1 MSLPVRAS
9 ENAATAPSTDLGLG
23 ARVVLNDVT
32 KYYGDVGAVSGVSL
46 DIPPG
51 EILTIL
57 GSSGSGKTTTLLIVA
72 GFHAPSS
79 GNVWIDG
86 RDITYLPPERRNV
99 GIVFQHYALFPH
111 MSVAENI
118 AFPLRMRGLRSLDIR
133 SKVTAALELVR
144 MSGFDTRYP
153 SQLSGGQQQ
162 RVALARATVFQPPV
176 LLLDEPL
183 GALDKKL
190 RDSMQLELKEMQSKT
205 GITMIYVTHDQTEA
219 LSLSDRIAVMHDG
232 CIEQIGTP
240 SDLYERPATLFVADF
255 VGDSNFISGVVTSRR
270 SDECLISTPDHLSC
284 VAIVSNS
291 VHVGSAVEIL
301 VRPERIVVGEC
312 AESLS
317 NSFLGTVEDVS
328 YVGDAI
334 KYRVALSERTVVTG
348 KVSNTGHS
356 ARELEKGTSSR
367 VGWRAEDAIIFPNKP
382 SPNVGATKVRR
393 ANP

>member
-23 ARVVLNDVT
+23 ARIVLNDVT

-86 RDITYLPPERRNV
+86 RDVTYLPPERRNV

-118 AFPLRMRGLRSLDIR
+118 AFPLRMRGLRSSDIR

-162 RVALARATVFQPPV
+162 
-176 LLLDEPL
+176 
-183 GALDKKL
+183 
-190 RDSMQLELKEMQSKT
+190 
-205 GITMIYVTHDQTEA
+205 H
-219 LSLSDRIAVMHDG
+219 
-232 CIEQIGTP
+232 
-240 SDLYERPATLFVADF
+240 
-255 VGDSNFISGVVTSRR
+255 SR
-270 SDECLISTPDHLSC
+270 
-284 VAIVSNS
+284 
-291 VHVGSAVEIL
+291 
-301 VRPERIVVGEC
+301 
-312 AESLS
+312 
-317 NSFLGTVEDVS
+317 
-328 YVGDAI
+328 
-334 KYRVALSERTVVTG
+334 
-348 KVSNTGHS
+348 
-356 ARELEKGTSSR
+356 
-367 VGWRAEDAIIFPNKP
+367 
-382 SPNVGATKVRR
+382 
-393 ANP
+393 

>member
-1 MSLPVRAS
+1 M
-9 ENAATAPSTDLGLG
+9 TAPSTDAGLG
-23 ARVVLNDVT
+23 ARIVLNDVT
-32 KYYGDVGAVSGVSL
+32 KYYGDVGAVLGVTL
-46 DIPPG
+46 DVAPG
-51 EILTIL
+51 EILTLL

-79 GNVWIDG
+79 GDVWVDE
-86 RDITYLPPERRNV
+86 RDVTNLPPERRNV

-118 AFPLRMRGLRSLDIR
+118 AFPLRMRGLRSSDIC

-190 RDSMQLELKEMQSKT
+190 RDKMQLELKELQSKT

-232 CIEQIGTP
+232 RIEQIGTP
-240 SDLYERPATLFVADF
+240 SDLYERPATRFVADF
-255 VGDSNFISGVVTSRR
+255 VGDSNFLSGIVTSRR
-270 SDECLISTPDHLSC
+270 SDKCLISTPDQLSC
-284 VAIVSNS
+284 VASVSNS
-291 VHVGSAVEIL
+291 
-301 VRPERIVVGEC
+301 
-312 AESLS
+312 
-317 NSFLGTVEDVS
+317 D
-328 YVGDAI
+328 
-334 KYRVALSERTVVTG
+334 
-348 KVSNTGHS
+348 HS
-356 ARELEKGTSSR
+356 GFYGRYACST
-367 VGWRAEDAIIFPNKP
+367 
-382 SPNVGATKVRR
+382 
-393 ANP
+393 

>member
-1 MSLPVRAS
+1 MSLPVHVS
-9 ENAATAPSTDLGLG
+9 ENAMTAPSTDAGLG
-23 ARVVLNDVT
+23 ARIVLNDVT
-32 KYYGDVGAVSGVSL
+32 KYYGDVGAVLGVTL
-46 DIPPG
+46 DVAPG
-51 EILTIL
+51 EILTLL

-79 GNVWIDG
+79 GDVWVDE
-86 RDITYLPPERRNV
+86 RDVTNLPPERRNV

-118 AFPLRMRGLRSLDIR
+118 AFPLRMRGLRSSDIC

-190 RDSMQLELKEMQSKT
+190 RDKMQLELKELQSKT

-232 CIEQIGTP
+232 RIEQIGTP
-240 SDLYERPATLFVADF
+240 SDLYERPATRFVADF
-255 VGDSNFISGVVTSRR
+255 VGDSNFLSGIVTSRR
-270 SDECLISTPDHLSC
+270 SDKCLISTPDQLSC
-284 VAIVSNS
+284 VASVSNS
-291 VHVGSAVEIL
+291 DHSGSTVDML
-301 VRPERIVVGEC
+301 VRPERIVVGER

-317 NSFLGTVEDVS
+317 NSFLGTVEDIS

-334 KYRVALSERTVVTG
+334 KYRVALSERTVVTV
-348 KVSNTGHS
+348 KVPNTGQS
-356 ARELEKGTSSR
+356 TQGLGKGSSLR
-367 VGWRAEDAIIFPNKP
+367 IGWRAEDAIIF
-382 SPNVGATKVRR
+382 SE
-393 ANP
+393 

>member
-1 MSLPVRAS
+1 MSLPVHVS
-9 ENAATAPSTDLGLG
+9 ENAMTAPSTDAGLG
-23 ARVVLNDVT
+23 ARIVLNDVT
-32 KYYGDVGAVSGVSL
+32 KYYGDVGAVLGVTL
-46 DIPPG
+46 DVAPG
-51 EILTIL
+51 EILTLL

-79 GNVWIDG
+79 GDVWVDE
-86 RDITYLPPERRNV
+86 RDVTNLPPERRNV

-118 AFPLRMRGLRSLDIR
+118 AFPLRMRGLRSSDIC

-190 RDSMQLELKEMQSKT
+190 RDKMQLELKELQSKT

-232 CIEQIGTP
+232 RIEQIGTP
-240 SDLYERPATLFVADF
+240 SDLYERPANTLRRGFRRRFQLPFRHRDESALGQMLDF
-255 VGDSNFISGVVTSRR
+255 DAGPAVLCRERLELR
-270 SDECLISTPDHLSC
+270 SFGFYGRYACST
-284 VAIVSNS
+284 
-291 VHVGSAVEIL
+291 
-301 VRPERIVVGEC
+301 
-312 AESLS
+312 
-317 NSFLGTVEDVS
+317 
-328 YVGDAI
+328 
-334 KYRVALSERTVVTG
+334 
-348 KVSNTGHS
+348 
-356 ARELEKGTSSR
+356 
-367 VGWRAEDAIIFPNKP
+367 
-382 SPNVGATKVRR
+382 
-393 ANP
+393 

>member
-1 MSLPVRAS
+1 MSLPVHVS
-9 ENAATAPSTDLGLG
+9 ENAMAAPSTDAGLG
-23 ARVVLNDVT
+23 ARIVLNDVT
-32 KYYGDVGAVSGVSL
+32 KYYGDVGAVLGVTL
-46 DIPPG
+46 DVAPG
-51 EILTIL
+51 EILTLL

-79 GNVWIDG
+79 GDVWVDE
-86 RDITYLPPERRNV
+86 RDVTNLPPERRNV

-118 AFPLRMRGLRSLDIR
+118 AFPLRMRGLRSSDIC

-190 RDSMQLELKEMQSKT
+190 RDKMQLELKELQSKT

-232 CIEQIGTP
+232 RIEQIGTP
-240 SDLYERPATLFVADF
+240 SDLYERPATRFVADF
-255 VGDSNFISGVVTSRR
+255 VGDSNFLSGIVTSRR
-270 SDECLISTPDHLSC
+270 SDKCLISTPDQLSC
-284 VAIVSNS
+284 VASVSNS
-291 VHVGSAVEIL
+291 DHSGSTVDML
-301 VRPERIVVGEC
+301 VRPERIVVGER

-317 NSFLGTVEDVS
+317 NSFLGTVEDIS

-334 KYRVALSERTVVTG
+334 KYRVALSERTVVTV
-348 KVSNTGHS
+348 KVPNTGQS
-356 ARELEKGTSSR
+356 TQGLGKGSSLR
-367 VGWRAEDAIIFPNKP
+367 IGWRAEDAIIF
-382 SPNVGATKVRR
+382 SE
-393 ANP
+393 